1 MTERKPIVVYVDP
14 DKPDYIILERIG
26 EKVRAGALVVYPTDT
41 VYGIG
46 TTPFDVDAVK
56 RVFEAKKRPLGRP
69 VPVLVSGIEAAK
81 RLVEVTYDAEKLM
94 RRFWPGGLT
103 IVLRAKPAVPSIVHG
118 GTGKVGV
125 RMPNHKVA
133 LMLIE
138 KSGGALVGTSANI
151 HRRPPPKTAEEAV
164 KQLGEHVDYVIDS
177 GPAPEGKPSTVID
190 LTVSPPRIIRRGP
203 VTREDIE
210 DVLGVEVAD

>member
-1 MTERKPIVVYVDP
+1 LTKRKPIVVYVNP
-14 DKPDYIILERIG
+14 DKPDYTILERIG

-46 TTPFDVDAVK
+46 TTPFDVDAVR
-56 RVFEAKKRPLGRP
+56 RVFEAKKRPLGKP
-69 VPVLVSGIEAAK
+69 VPVLVSGIDVAR
-81 RLVEVTYDAEKLM
+81 RLVDVTYDAEKLM

-103 IVLRAKPAVPSIVHG
+103 IVLRAKPDVPSIVHG

-133 LMLIE
+133 LILIE

-151 HRRPPPKTAEEAV
+151 HRQPPPKTAEEAIE
-164 KQLGEHVDYVIDS
+164 QLGDHVDYVIDS
-177 GPAPEGKPSTVID
+177 GLAPGGKPSTVID
-190 LTVSPPRIIRRGP
+190 LTMSPPRIVRRGP

-210 DVLGVEVAD
+210 SVLGVEVVE